1 MSAYAVSKLR
11 TAVTVSKLRTA
22 VTVGIIAAAALAAA
36 TLPAPAATAA
46 APVRYAQTGWAGYVW
61 PTASHAVTASLRLP
75 AVYATSTAGAAFW
88 VGFGTG
94 PGIEQ
99 TGFTA
104 TIAGGHLL
112 WSSWYELYPAPPVTF
127 GRPAATGDYVS
138 MTVTYRGGG
147 WYTLTLKDT
156 TGHWTA
162 SVTKHTSISTLG
174 IAEAT
179 SEAYGPP
186 PAHFSAAR
194 FYNLPAA
201 AARPYT
207 LPWAHLSPLT
217 RHAFTVSW

>member
-1 MSAYAVSKLR
+1 MSAHPVSKFR
-11 TAVTVSKLRTA
+11 TAATA
-22 VTVGIIAAAALAAA
+22 AIIAAAALAVAILPGHAA
-36 TLPAPAATAA
+36 AA

-61 PTASHAVTASLRLP
+61 PTASHTVTASLRLP
-75 AVYATSTAGAAFW
+75 AVHATSTAAAAFW

-104 TIAGGHLL
+104 NVTGGHLS

-147 WYTLTLKDT
+147 WYTMTLKDT

-162 SVTKHTSISTLG
+162 SVTKHTSVSTLG

-179 SEAYGPP
+179 TEAYGPA
-186 PAHFSAAR
+186 PAQFAAAR

-201 AARPYT
+201 AARAYT
-207 LPWAHLSPLT
+207 LPWAHLSALAG
-217 RHAFTVSW
+217 HAFTVSW